1 MNEKNGL
8 PDWVIYPE
16 NEWQRIEPEAAGIDG
31 PGLRHFLEGLDV
43 HAAEFGGEDHSNG
56 KWGAVLTRGG
66 YMLHSWGDPDY
77 RAQTASTGKA
87 FAHALLGLAV
97 ADGLVDPDEPI
108 HRSWTGVGE
117 LSHVHKH
124 LDRGHHSALTWRQLA
139 GPKDGNVHYG
149 GFAIELGARW
159 REGRTGLEAHLAEPG
174 IPSWAHWTGDPVYDL
189 YSHAEPGTV
198 GLYSSA
204 GFWRLAQ
211 ALTAVWNRDL
221 KDVLDERLFSKI
233 GILANSWEWPA
244 GRAIKNDRYLYPRI
258 PDAYTYLDPPYEVGG
273 HPVRSGPGWAI
284 ISASDLARWG
294 HLVAT
299 GGMWKGERLIDDE
312 WLRGHGGGN
321 KCGASGENS
330 HYTAMG
336 VVTTIGID
344 HPHSTAKESFLPE
357 ELFVGPILG

>member
-31 PGLRHFLEGLDV
+31 PGFRHFLEGLDV
-43 HAAEFGGEDHSNG
+43 RAAEFGGEDHSNG

-108 HRSWTGVGE
+108 HRSWTGAGE

-124 LDRGHHSALTWRQLA
+124 LDLGHHSALTWRQLA

-174 IPSWAHWTGDPVYDL
+174 I
-189 YSHAEPGTV
+189 
-198 GLYSSA
+198 
-204 GFWRLAQ
+204 
-211 ALTAVWNRDL
+211 
-221 KDVLDERLFSKI
+221 FS
-233 GILANSWEWPA
+233 LS
-244 GRAIKNDRYLYPRI
+244 
-258 PDAYTYLDPPYEVGG
+258 
-273 HPVRSGPGWAI
+273 
-284 ISASDLARWG
+284 
-294 HLVAT
+294 
-299 GGMWKGERLIDDE
+299 
-312 WLRGHGGGN
+312 LR
-321 KCGASGENS
+321 
-330 HYTAMG
+330 
-336 VVTTIGID
+336 
-344 HPHSTAKESFLPE
+344 
-357 ELFVGPILG
+357 